1 MTFTITPSQGAC
13 GATISGLDLSR
24 ELDPSVIRDIREAW
38 LRHHVLAFTDQ
49 NIDDADLERFSLYF
63 GSFAGDPYIAPLDDR
78 PNVIEIRR
86 TADETTPI
94 FADAWHT
101 DWSFGKNP
109 PAATIL
115 HGIVIPPHGGNT
127 DFVNQHAALK
137 AMPAELRE
145 RIEGKQA
152 IHSARLA
159 YAPTGMYGEK
169 EKASGKE
176 RGFRI
181 HTSESAY
188 DTQLHPLIR
197 RHPETGDECL
207 FGCLGYIIGIDG
219 MEESEA
225 QKLLLEL
232 YLWQTRPEFQ
242 YSHQWQPGMV
252 VMWDNRSVLHKA
264 NGGYEGY
271 ERKLHRTVVA

>member
-1 MTFTITPSQGAC
+1 
-13 GATISGLDLSR
+13 
-24 ELDPSVIRDIREAW
+24 
-38 LRHHVLAFTDQ
+38 
-49 NIDDADLERFSLYF
+49 
-63 GSFAGDPYIAPLDDR
+63 
-78 PNVIEIRR
+78 
-86 TADETTPI
+86 
-94 FADAWHT
+94 
-101 DWSFGKNP
+101 
-109 PAATIL
+109 
-115 HGIVIPPHGGNT
+115 
-127 DFVNQHAALK
+127 LK

-169 EKASGKE
+169 EKASGKQ

-197 RHPETGDECL
+197 RHPETGEECL

-225 QKLLLEL
+225 EQLLLEL